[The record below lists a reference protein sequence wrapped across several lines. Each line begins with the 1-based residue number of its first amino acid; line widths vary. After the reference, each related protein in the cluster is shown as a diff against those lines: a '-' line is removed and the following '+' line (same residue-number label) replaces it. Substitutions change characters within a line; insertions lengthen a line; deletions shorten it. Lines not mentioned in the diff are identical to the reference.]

1 MTIASAPEVVGMA
14 APSDSRPVL
23 AAVGDPEHVE
33 QLVRTAGDLALVSG
47 GALELVSVVVKSH
60 DSPFS
65 VFADE
70 TIVEQF
76 SGDSRELLDRAI
88 EVAPAGVTVGS
99 ELIVGRSVADGLL
112 DAIARTDARALVVG
126 WEQRRRSDAVLGS
139 NVDRL
144 VGRAP
149 CDLYVERIGH
159 EANGVD
165 SIMLPVAGGP
175 HVRPAAAMAKAIAVR
190 NDAAVSVVSVAGDG
204 TKATDEYVEDAID
217 LLESVPGPPVQ
228 IETARLAADN
238 VVDTL
243 VESANEHD
251 VVVFGATRRS
261 SVRRRLVGSI
271 PRSFVDRTDRTVI
284 LARANGG
291 VSRTIR
297 NRLRGLW

>member
-1 MTIASAPEVVGMA
+1 MA
-14 APSDSRPVL
+14 DLSDSRPVL
-23 AAVGDPEHVE
+23 AAVANPEHVE

-47 GALELVSVVVKSH
+47 GALELVSVVVKSR

-76 SGDSRELLDRAI
+76 SGDSRELLDRAV
-88 EVAPAGVTVGS
+88 EVAPRGVTVGS
-99 ELIVGRSVADGLL
+99 ELVVARSVADGLL
-112 DAIARTDARALVVG
+112 EAVARTEARALVVG
-126 WEQRRRSDAVLGS
+126 WEQRSRSDAVFGT

-144 VGRAP
+144 VERAS

-165 SIMLPVAGGP
+165 SVMLPVAGGP

-190 NDAAVSVVSVAGDG
+190 NDAAVSIVSVAADD
-204 TKATDEYVEDAID
+204 TRHADEYVEKGTD
-217 LLESVPGPPVQ
+217 LLDSAPGPAVPL
-228 IETARLAADN
+228 ETTVLSASDVADA
-238 VVDTL
+238 L
-243 VESANEHD
+243 VESAREHD
-251 VVVFGATRRS
+251 VVVFGSTRQR

-271 PRSFVDRTDRTVI
+271 PRSFVERTDRTVI

-291 VSRTIR
+291 VGQTIR